1 MANMHETIA
10 KKEILSH
17 GDYEAFQ
24 HFLQSACGI
33 MLGAG
38 KEYLVSSR
46 LGGLMRHYD
55 IATVGELLNQLSHGR
70 NPSLK
75 TGIIDAMTTNET
87 FWFRD
92 MAHFNLLKN
101 RILPE
106 FCDRPGQRV
115 RIWSAA
121 CSSGQE
127 PYNISMLVE
136 DFRVSNRIR
145 LKGAVEIVATD
156 ISSRV
161 LDEAKRGVYC
171 GLSTSRGLSQDQRE
185 RYFNKKGE
193 CLEVRPEIKRQVSFR
208 SANLTK
214 GYELLGRFDVIFCRN
229 VLIYF
234 SRTQK
239 QDILD
244 RMARILNP
252 GGYLLLGSTESLSGH
267 SDKFEMVSE
276 SGGIIYRLK

>member
-1 MANMHETIA
+1 MN
-10 KKEILSH
+10 KGILSH

-24 HFLQSACGI
+24 SFLQNACGI
-33 MLGAG
+33 VLGAG

-46 LGGLMRHYD
+46 LGSLMRHYD
-55 IATVGELLNQLSHGR
+55 IATVGELLSQLNHGR
-70 NPSLK
+70 NPALK

-92 MAHFNLLKN
+92 MAHFNLLQN

-106 FCDRPGQRV
+106 IGSRSAPRI

-127 PYNISMLVE
+127 PYNIGMVVE
-136 DFRVSNRIR
+136 EFRTQNRGR
-145 LKGAVEIVATD
+145 LSGTVEIVATD
-156 ISSRV
+156 ISKRI
-161 LDEAKRGVYC
+161 LDDARRGVYC
-171 GLSTSRGLSQDQRE
+171 GMSASRGLSAEQRN
-185 RYFNKKGE
+185 RYFISNGD
-193 CLEVRPEIKRQVSFR
+193 CIEVRPEIKRLVSFR
-208 SANLTK
+208 SANLTM
-214 GYELLGRFDVIFCRN
+214 GYELLGRFDIIFCRN

-239 QDILD
+239 QDILN
-244 RMARILNP
+244 RMANILNP

-267 SDKFEMVSE
+267 SDQFEMISD
-276 SGGIIYRLK
+276 SGGIIYRLR

>member
-1 MANMHETIA
+1 MHDTITD
-10 KKEILSH
+10 KRSLSP
-17 GDYEAFQ
+17 GDYQAFQ
-24 HFLQSACGI
+24 NFLQEACGI
-33 MLGAG
+33 VLGAG

-55 IATVGELLNQLSHGR
+55 IATVGDLLNQLQHGR

-92 MAHFNLLKN
+92 MAHFNLLQN

-106 FCDRPGQRV
+106 LARSSQRI

-127 PYNISMLVE
+127 PYNISMVVE
-136 DFRVSNRIR
+136 DYLARNPGQ
-145 LKGAVEIVATD
+145 LKGAVEVVATD
-156 ISSRV
+156 ISNRM
-161 LDEAKRGVYC
+161 LTEAKRGVYC
-171 GLSTSRGLSQDQRE
+171 GISASRGMAEEQRR
-185 RYFNKKGE
+185 RYFNLKGD
-193 CLEVRPEIKRQVSFR
+193 CLEVRPEIKRRVSFR

-234 SRTQK
+234 SRAQK
-239 QDILD
+239 QDILN

-252 GGYLLLGSTESLSGH
+252 GGYLLLGSTESLSAH
-267 SDKFEMVSE
+267 TDQFEMISE
-276 SGGIIYRLK
+276 GGGIIYRLK

>member
-1 MANMHETIA
+1 LN
-10 KKEILSH
+10 KGILSH

-24 HFLQSACGI
+24 EFLQSACGI
-33 MLGAG
+33 VLGIG

-46 LGGLMRHYD
+46 LSGLMRQHG
-55 IATVGELLNQLSHGR
+55 IATIGELLNQLNHGR
-70 NPSLK
+70 NPNLK

-92 MAHFNLLKN
+92 MAHFNLLEK

-106 FCDRPGQRV
+106 VIAKGAQRI

-127 PYNISMLVE
+127 PYNISMVVENYRRQNLGRFGGLV
-136 DFRVSNRIR
+136 D
-145 LKGAVEIVATD
+145 IVATD
-156 ISSRV
+156 ISKRI

-171 GLSTSRGLSQDQRE
+171 GMSASRGLTTEQTE
-185 RYFNKKGE
+185 RYFVRNGD
-193 CLEVRPEIKRQVSFR
+193 CIEVRPEIKRLVSFR
-208 SANLTK
+208 NANLTV

-234 SRTQK
+234 SRAQK
-239 QDILD
+239 QDILN
-244 RMARILNP
+244 RMAATLNP

-267 SDKFEMVSE
+267 TDQYEMISD

>member
-1 MANMHETIA
+1 MHETSVT
-10 KKEILSH
+10 KGILSH

-24 HFLQSACGI
+24 QFLQQACGI
-33 MLGAG
+33 VLGAG

-55 IATVGELLNQLSHGR
+55 IATVGELLNQLHHGR

-92 MAHFNLLKN
+92 MAHFNLLQQ

-106 FCDRPGQRV
+106 LCDRSASRI

-127 PYNISMLVE
+127 PYNISMVVE
-136 DFRVSNRIR
+136 EFLARNRGR
-145 LKGAVEIVATD
+145 FNAMTEIVATD
-156 ISSRV
+156 ISQRI
-161 LDEAKRGVYC
+161 LEAARRGIYC
-171 GLSTSRGLSQDQRE
+171 GMSASRGLSAEQSK
-185 RYFNKKGE
+185 RYFVRTGD
-193 CLEVRPEIKRQVSFR
+193 CLEVRPEIKRRVSFR
-208 SANLTK
+208 NANLTQ
-214 GYELLGRFDVIFCRN
+214 GYELLGRFDIIFCRN

-239 QDILD
+239 QEILT

-267 SDKFEMVSE
+267 SDQFDMISE

>member
-1 MANMHETIA
+1 MQETSV
-10 KKEILSH
+10 KNGILSH

-24 HFLQSACGI
+24 HFLQNACGI
-33 MLGAG
+33 VLGVG

-46 LGGLMRHYD
+46 LGSLMRHYD
-55 IATVGELLNQLSHGR
+55 IATVGDLLNQLSHGR
-70 NPSLK
+70 NPNLK

-92 MAHFNLLKN
+92 MAHFNLLEK

-106 FCDRPGQRV
+106 VSGRSGQRI

-127 PYNISMLVE
+127 PYNVSMVVD
-136 DFRVSNRIR
+136 DFRAHNRGR
-145 LKGAVEIVATD
+145 LNGPVEIVATD
-156 ISSRV
+156 ISKRI
-161 LDEAKRGVYC
+161 LDDARRGVYC
-171 GLSTSRGLSQDQRE
+171 GLSASRGLTAEQRE
-185 RYFNKKGE
+185 RYFTSNGD

-208 SANLTK
+208 SANLTM
-214 GYELLGRFDVIFCRN
+214 GYELLGRFDIIFCRN

-239 QDILD
+239 QDILN

-267 SDKFEMVSE
+267 SDQFEMVSE
-276 SGGIIYRLK
+276 SGGIVYRLK

>member
-1 MANMHETIA
+1 MN
-10 KKEILSH
+10 KGILSH

-24 HFLQSACGI
+24 EFLQSACGI
-33 MLGAG
+33 VLGIG

-46 LGGLMRHYD
+46 LSGLMRQHG
-55 IATVGELLNQLSHGR
+55 IATIGELLNQLNHGR
-70 NPSLK
+70 NPNLK

-92 MAHFNLLKN
+92 MAHFNLLEK

-106 FCDRPGQRV
+106 VISKGAQRI

-127 PYNISMLVE
+127 PYNISMVVENYRRQNLGRFGGLV
-136 DFRVSNRIR
+136 D
-145 LKGAVEIVATD
+145 IVATD
-156 ISSRV
+156 ISKRI

-171 GLSTSRGLSQDQRE
+171 GMSASRGLTTEQTE
-185 RYFNKKGE
+185 RYFVRNGD
-193 CLEVRPEIKRQVSFR
+193 CIEVRPEIKRLVSFR
-208 SANLTK
+208 NANLTV

-234 SRTQK
+234 SRAQK
-239 QDILD
+239 QDILN
-244 RMARILNP
+244 RMAATLNP

-267 SDKFEMVSE
+267 TDQYEMISD

>member
-1 MANMHETIA
+1 LN
-10 KKEILSH
+10 KGILSH

-24 HFLQSACGI
+24 EFLQSACGI
-33 MLGAG
+33 VLGIG

-46 LGGLMRHYD
+46 LSGLIRQHG
-55 IATVGELLNQLSHGR
+55 IATIGELLNQLNHGR
-70 NPSLK
+70 NPNLK

-92 MAHFNLLKN
+92 MAHFNLLEK

-106 FCDRPGQRV
+106 VIAKGAQRI

-127 PYNISMLVE
+127 PYNISMVVENYRRQNLGRFGGLV
-136 DFRVSNRIR
+136 D
-145 LKGAVEIVATD
+145 IVATD
-156 ISSRV
+156 ISKRI

-171 GLSTSRGLSQDQRE
+171 GMSASRGLTTEQTE
-185 RYFNKKGE
+185 RYFVRNGD
-193 CLEVRPEIKRQVSFR
+193 CIEVRPEIKRLVSFR
-208 SANLTK
+208 NANLTV

-234 SRTQK
+234 SRAQK
-239 QDILD
+239 QDILN
-244 RMARILNP
+244 RMAATLNP

-267 SDKFEMVSE
+267 ADQYEMISD